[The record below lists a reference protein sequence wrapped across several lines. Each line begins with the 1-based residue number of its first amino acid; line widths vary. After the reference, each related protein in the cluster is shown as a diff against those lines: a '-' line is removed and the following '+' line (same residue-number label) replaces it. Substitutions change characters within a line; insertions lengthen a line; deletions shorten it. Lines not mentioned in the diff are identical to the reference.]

1 MLKGCLKS
9 LALLGF
15 LFAGYFFLLRLR
27 FPAPNAL
34 AAAAALG
41 FIMWI
46 VVGMLLGALNAARQ
60 GRMLRRTLAGTPFED
75 GERVA
80 VAGTIRPLGDPLR
93 APFSL
98 RECVAFEYSM
108 TPFHR
113 PGATRSPNANG
124 QALTPSVIESAARQT
139 RLLAWPSLDKFAV
152 TILGSDEHRA
162 NARAYLASA
171 TFQPVS
177 VSNVFGT
184 MKAVLADDDGSIR
197 VDTTPGDPSAIDPD
211 SVRLNEKIVP
221 AGARVCAIGLWNA
234 ARIGIVPEPGT
245 YQGVTLL
252 PGEPEKVLKG
262 FRSMALGTFVAALVL
277 AGIAHAI
284 AFPLLAKIEREE
296 KPARFGSFLYTVTQ
310 GDVETIEKELAV
322 TNDFATYA
330 DSSGVTALMSSP
342 SATVTSLLIERGAM
356 VNARADDGR
365 TALHFAAQSSDAA
378 RAKVLLDHGAE
389 IDAQDEDG
397 DTPLMFAARTDDG
410 PAALRLLILRKA
422 NLELWNH
429 EGRTALEQVDN
440 YVDDS
445 AEQILLAAGAIPG
458 AVDYDT
464 APRLPRDGGEPGKV
478 VMAFISAVT
487 NGDLAAAN
495 AARSGRISVR
505 LTAASVGERAAS
517 YPSNINCR
525 GGWAT
530 PTLAQVVVEGDVAG
544 GKRKGWFDLRL
555 EEGSWK
561 ICEEIWER
569 PEKE

>member
-9 LALLGF
+9 LALLA
-15 LFAGYFFLLRLR
+15 LLYAGYFFLLRLR

-41 FIMWI
+41 FVMWI
-46 VVGMLLGALNAARQ
+46 VAGLLLGALNAIRQ
-60 GRMLRRTLAGTPFED
+60 GRMLRRTLDGKSFED

-98 RECVAFEYSM
+98 RECVAYEYSM

-113 PGATRSPNANG
+113 PGGTSSPNANG
-124 QALTPSVIESAARQT
+124 QALTPSVIESAGRQT

-152 TILGSDEHRA
+152 TIWGSDEHRA
-162 NARAYLASA
+162 NARAYLTST
-171 TFQPVS
+171 TFRNVS

-197 VDTTPGDPSAIDPD
+197 VDTTPGEASAVNPEF
-211 SVRLNEKIVP
+211 VRLNEKIVP
-221 AGARVCAIGLWNA
+221 AGARVCAIGRWSA
-234 ARIGIVPEPGT
+234 ARNGIVPEPGA

-262 FRSMALGTFVAALVL
+262 FRSMALGSVVAALVL
-277 AGIAHAI
+277 AGAAHAI
-284 AFPLLAKIEREE
+284 AFPLLAKIERDE
-296 KPARFGSFLYTVTQ
+296 KPSRFGSFLYTVTQ
-310 GDVETIEKELAV
+310 GDVGTIEKELAV
-322 TNDFATYA
+322 APDFATYA

-342 SATVTSLLIERGAM
+342 SAAVTSFLIERGAS
-356 VNARADDGR
+356 VNARANDGR
-365 TALHFAAQSSDAA
+365 TALHFAAQSGDGE
-378 RAKVLLDHGAE
+378 RAKVLLDRGAE
-389 IDAQDEDG
+389 IDVQDEDG
-397 DTPLMFAARTDDG
+397 DTPLMFAARTDKG

-440 YVDDS
+440 YTDDS

-458 AVDYDT
+458 SIDYDT
-464 APRLPRDGGEPGKV
+464 APLLPKDGGEPGKV
-478 VMAFISAVT
+478 VMAFISAVEG
-487 NGDLAAAN
+487 GDLAAAN
-495 AARSGRISVR
+495 DARSGRIRAR
-505 LTAASVGERAAS
+505 LTVASVGERAAS
-517 YPSNINCR
+517 YPSNIYCR
-525 GGWAT
+525 GGWGT

-555 EEGSWK
+555 EEGTWK

-569 PEKE
+569 PDKE